1 MKRTSLFLSPCLL
14 LAIVFTSCAPQTTG
28 IRVPTDIISGFPTP
42 RFTAQADAPDWLLMA
57 VQFHGH
63 LGPGLVFSCLVG
75 KAGLEAVGAQGYFD
89 VEVTAYGPLAEPPQ
103 SCVLDG
109 LQLATGATLG
119 KRNINIVESEEYVF
133 VIRNRRTEATVEIRP
148 TPFVLEL
155 LPPFS
160 TDNLP
165 AGEPQD
171 LMQHAETVGR
181 KMLGM
186 SRDELMVITSIP

>member
-1 MKRTSLFLSPCLL
+1 MKQTLLFLFPCIL
-14 LAIVFTSCAPQTTG
+14 LAIVLTSCAPQTTDV
-28 IRVPTDIISGFPTP
+28 RMPTGIISGFPTP
-42 RFTAQADAPDWLLMA
+42 RFTAQADDPEWLLIA

-89 VEVTAYGPLAEPPQ
+89 VEVTAYGPLAEPPE

-119 KRNINIVESEEYVF
+119 KRNINVVEAEEYVF
-133 VIRNRRTEATVEIRP
+133 VVKNRRTDDTVEIRP

-160 TDNLP
+160 TNNLP

-171 LMQHAETVGR
+171 LMQHAEAVGR
-181 KMLGM
+181 RMLGM
-186 SRDELMVITSIP
+186 SRDELMVVEMVP